1 MAKQTWRPGTMVYPA
16 PAAMVSVADR
26 EGNTDIITAAWT
38 GNICSDPA
46 MAYVSV
52 RPERFSYHMIE
63 ETGCFVIN
71 LTTKALAKAT
81 DYCGVRSGRDVD
93 KWKETGLTPEP
104 AEHIPAPMIQE
115 SPVNIECQVVN
126 QLDLGTHTMFI
137 GKVLAVH
144 VDEAYMDKKG
154 KFDLTSTGLM
164 AYAHG
169 EYLELGKK
177 IGTFGF
183 SVKKKAA
190 GRKPK
195 SSGKGERKHDEHRS
209 RKEKK

>member
-1 MAKQTWRPGTMVYPA
+1 MVYPA
-16 PAAMVSVADR
+16 PAAMVSVADK

-63 ETGCFVIN
+63 ETQCFVIN
-71 LTTKALAKAT
+71 LTTKALARAT

-93 KWKETGLTPEP
+93 KWKETGLTLEP
-104 AEHIPAPMIQE
+104 AEHVAAPMIKE

-126 QLDLGTHTMFI
+126 HLDLGTHTMFI

-144 VDEAYMDKKG
+144 VDEAYMDKTG
-154 KFDLTSTGLM
+154 RFDLASTGLM

-169 EYLELGKK
+169 EYLELRKR
-177 IGTFGF
+177 IGTFGY
-183 SVKKKAA
+183 SVKKKPAGKRKGPSGQK
-190 GRKPK
+190 GRK
-195 SSGKGERKHDEHRS
+195 R
-209 RKEKK
+209 

>member
-1 MAKQTWRPGTMVYPA
+1 MVYPA
-16 PAAMVSVADR
+16 PAAMVSVADK

-63 ETGCFVIN
+63 ETQCFVIN
-71 LTTKALAKAT
+71 LTTKALARAT

-93 KWKETGLTPEP
+93 KWKETGLTLEP
-104 AEHIPAPMIQE
+104 AEHVASPMIKE

-126 QLDLGTHTMFI
+126 HLDLGTHTMFI

-144 VDEAYMDKKG
+144 VDEAYMDKTG
-154 KFDLTSTGLM
+154 RFDLASTGLM

-177 IGTFGF
+177 IGTFGY
-183 SVKKKAA
+183 SVKKKPAGKRKGPSGQK
-190 GRKPK
+190 GRK
-195 SSGKGERKHDEHRS
+195 R
-209 RKEKK
+209 

>member
-1 MAKQTWRPGTMVYPA
+1 MVYPA
-16 PAAMVSVADR
+16 PAAMVSVADK

-63 ETGCFVIN
+63 ETQCFVIN
-71 LTTKALAKAT
+71 LTTKALARAT

-93 KWKETGLTPEP
+93 KWKETGLTLEP
-104 AEHIPAPMIQE
+104 AEHVAAPMIKE
-115 SPVNIECQVVN
+115 SPVNIECKVVN
-126 QLDLGTHTMFI
+126 HLDLGTHTMFI

-144 VDEAYMDKKG
+144 VDEAYMDKTG
-154 KFDLTSTGLM
+154 RFDLASTGLM

-177 IGTFGF
+177 IGTFGY
-183 SVKKKAA
+183 SVKKKPAGKRKGPSGQK
-190 GRKPK
+190 GRK
-195 SSGKGERKHDEHRS
+195 R
-209 RKEKK
+209 

>member
-1 MAKQTWRPGTMVYPA
+1 MVYPA
-16 PAAMVSVADR
+16 PAAMVSVADK

-63 ETGCFVIN
+63 ETQCFVIN
-71 LTTKALAKAT
+71 LTTKALARAT

-93 KWKETGLTPEP
+93 KWKETGLTLEP
-104 AEHIPAPMIQE
+104 AEHVVAPMIKE

-126 QLDLGTHTMFI
+126 HLDLGTHTMFI

-144 VDEAYMDKKG
+144 VDEAYMDKTG
-154 KFDLTSTGLM
+154 RFDLASTGLM

-169 EYLELGKK
+169 EYLELGKR
-177 IGTFGF
+177 IGTFGY
-183 SVKKKAA
+183 SVKKKPAGKRKGPSGQK
-190 GRKPK
+190 GRK
-195 SSGKGERKHDEHRS
+195 R
-209 RKEKK
+209 

>member
-16 PAAMVSVADR
+16 PAAMVSVADKD
-26 EGNTDIITAAWT
+26 GNTDIITAAWT

-63 ETGCFVIN
+63 ETQCFVIN
-71 LTTKALAKAT
+71 MTTKSLAKAT

-93 KWKETGLTPEP
+93 KWKETGLTKEP
-104 AEHIPAPMIQE
+104 ADHISAPMIKE

-126 QLDLGTHTMFI
+126 HLDLGTHTMFI

-144 VDEAYMDKKG
+144 VDEAYMDKEG

-169 EYLELGKK
+169 EYLELGKR
-177 IGTFGF
+177 IGTFGY
-183 SVKKKAA
+183 SVKKKTAGKGTKA
-190 GRKPK
+190 SVRKGRKK
-195 SSGKGERKHDEHRS
+195 
-209 RKEKK
+209 

>member
-16 PAAMVSVADR
+16 PAAMVSVADKD
-26 EGNTDIITAAWT
+26 GNTDIITAAWT

-63 ETGCFVIN
+63 ETQCFVIN
-71 LTTKALAKAT
+71 LTTKSLAKAT

-93 KWKETGLTPEP
+93 KWKETGLTKEP
-104 AEHIPAPMIQE
+104 ADHIPAPMIKE

-126 QLDLGTHTMFI
+126 YLDLGTHTMFI

-169 EYLELGKK
+169 EYLELGKR
-177 IGTFGF
+177 IGTFGY
-183 SVKKKAA
+183 SVKKKTAGK
-190 GRKPK
+190 GRKA
-195 SSGKGERKHDEHRS
+195 SVRKGRK
-209 RKEKK
+209 K